1 MYSLNKE
8 MFTLINDLEWRLIK
22 KVLGK
27 YAVGNRSNQ
36 LVDKLQSKKVKMKG
50 RKKRDEWRGRKW
62 RKSRGR
68 NRVNF
73 LSSTEQNK
81 DNEVRKT

>member
-1 MYSLNKE
+1 

-36 LVDKLQSKKVKMKG
+36 LVDKLQSKRVKMKG
-50 RKKRDEWRGRKW
+50 RKNAMNDAAGNGGRVEEEIGW
-62 RKSRGR
+62 T
-68 NRVNF
+68 F
-73 LSSTEQNK
+73 LSSTEQIRTMKEGNII
-81 DNEVRKT
+81 